1 MTTELAHTFIKKGDI
16 PMEKMLM
23 IIRPRNLQYS
33 RLKTYR
39 RVLVQVVTHDP
50 D

>member
-23 IIRPRNLQYS
+23 IIRPRQFKYP

-39 RVLVQVVTHDP
+39 CVLIQIVTHNP

>member
-23 IIRPRNLQYS
+23 IIRPRNLNIPG
-33 RLKTYR
+33 LKR
-39 RVLVQVVTHDP
+39 IVVFLFR
-50 D
+50 